1 MQSSSGGLA
10 WHNTENN
17 MPILKCLPTY
27 TQDISGCVEE
37 LVITNSTLAAGTDYI
52 VKMTYPNG
60 WVVKRTITA
69 NDYDGSLV
77 VANSNF
83 WYVGTGPVV
92 VEVYTSDNSCTPINF
107 TVCNLTYSSITV
119 NFINITQDDNSYAA
133 IPCDCPE

>member
-1 MQSSSGGLA
+1 
-10 WHNTENN
+10 
-17 MPILKCLPTY
+17 MPILNCLPTY

-37 LVITNSTLAAGTDYI
+37 LVITNSTLVAGNDYI

-83 WYVGTGPVV
+83 WHVGTGPVV
-92 VEVYTSDNSCTPINF
+92 VEVYTSDSNCTPINF
-107 TVCNLTYSSITV
+107 TICDLTYSSITV
-119 NFINITQDDNSYAA
+119 NFINITQDDNSYGT
-133 IPCDCPE
+133 IPCACPE